1 MLSKW
6 LNSQDILGDFNL
18 LGGKALYKNM
28 ETNIIL
34 MLFKSILGFFNR
46 KNLFDLQKKLE
57 DCKVD
62 QIMGVS
68 FTIKPP

>member
-1 MLSKW
+1 MLSKG
-6 LNSQDILGDFNL
+6 LNSQDYLGDFNL
-18 LGGKALYKNM
+18 IGGKALYKNM